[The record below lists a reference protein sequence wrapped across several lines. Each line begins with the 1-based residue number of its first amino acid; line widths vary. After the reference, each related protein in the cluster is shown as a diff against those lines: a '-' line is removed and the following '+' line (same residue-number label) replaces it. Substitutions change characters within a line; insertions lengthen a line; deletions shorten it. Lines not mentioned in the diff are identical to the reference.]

1 MQYRKFTSSGLNTSL
16 LGFGCMR
23 FPTLDNNLSNIDE
36 KISSKMLEHAIENGV
51 NYIDT
56 AYTYHGGNS
65 ESFVG
70 KFLKEKGLRE
80 KVYLATKNPVWL
92 VKEYDD
98 FEKLLNEQLE
108 RLQTDYI
115 DFYLLHSLHEKTYRK
130 IINLDVFKFL
140 DQAKKNGKIKYAGFS
155 FHDELP
161 LFKEIADAYPW
172 DFCQIQLNYMDREMQ
187 AGLEGLKYAHDKGL
201 DVVIMEPIK
210 GGKLINPSP
219 EIQEIWASSEIK
231 RSPAEW
237 ALRWVFD
244 LPEVKVV
251 LSGMSTLDQV
261 KENIKIA
268 NEGFPKSLSKKEL
281 SLIDKVTEVYK
292 KRVKVGCTSC
302 DYCQPCP
309 SNVAIP
315 EIFEIYNNI
324 YVYDTVADSKDSYKG
339 LKEKSKD
346 VSQCIECEVCEN
358 ICPQHLEIISLLKEA
373 EKSLI

>member
-172 DFCQIQLNYMDREMQ
+172 DFCQIQLNYMDKNYQ
-187 AGLEGLKYAHDKGL
+187 AGLKGL
-201 DVVIMEPIK
+201 GYAESKGIDVVIMEPLK
-210 GGKLINPSP
+210 GGKLAKAP
-219 EIQEIWASSEIK
+219 EEIIQIWNESKIR
-231 RSPAEW
+231 RSTPEW
-237 ALRWVFD
+237 ALKYLYS
-244 LPEVKVV
+244 LPGISVV
-251 LSGMSTLDQV
+251 LSGMSTLDQL
-261 KENIKIA
+261 KENIAITSKADILEQEDLDLIELAEKIYR
-268 NEGFPKSLSKKEL
+268 SR
-281 SLIDKVTEVYK
+281 I
-292 KRVKVGCTSC
+292 KVGCTSC
-302 DYCQPCP
+302 NYCMPCP
-309 SNVAIP
+309 SGVKIP
-315 EIFEIYNNI
+315 DIFELYNNKS
-324 YVYDTVADSKDSYKG
+324 VYGTINESKKSY
-339 LKEKSKD
+339 EDFIDVNKSALE
-346 VSQCIECEVCEN
+346 CIECGLCEKS
-358 ICPQHLEIISLLKEA
+358 CPQNLSIISLLKDA
-373 EKSLI
+373 HMDLV